1 LALYKNK
8 SENLDANNKHIVII
22 EDDTSLL
29 LLLQKFLQSEG
40 YLVSCFEKLSTIE
53 ELIELKA
60 DCFLIDEHLPNVS
73 GHIICILIKSKLQT
87 KEIPVILMSAF
98 EELEYFADISCA
110 DAFLKKPFAR
120 QELLRVI
127 SSMLSKA

>member
-1 LALYKNK
+1 M
-8 SENLDANNKHIVII
+8 DANNKHVVII

-29 LLLQKFLQSEG
+29 QLLQKFLQSEG

-73 GHIICILIKSKLQT
+73 GHIICILLKSKLQT
-87 KEIPVILMSAF
+87 KGIPVILMSAF
-98 EELEYFADISCA
+98 EELENFADISCA
-110 DAFLKKPFAR
+110 DTFLKKPFAR
-120 QELLRVI
+120 QELSELL
-127 SSMLSKA
+127 SSVLSNA

>member
-1 LALYKNK
+1 M
-8 SENLDANNKHIVII
+8 DANNKHIVII

-29 LLLQKFLQSEG
+29 QLLQKFLQSEG

-73 GHIICILIKSKLQT
+73 GHIICILLKSKLQT

-110 DAFLKKPFAR
+110 DTFLKKPFAR
-120 QELLRVI
+120 QELSALL
-127 SSMLSKA
+127 SSVLSKV

>member
-1 LALYKNK
+1 
-8 SENLDANNKHIVII
+8 LDANNKHIIII

-29 LLLQKFLQSEG
+29 LLLEKFLQSEG
-40 YLVSCFEKLSTIE
+40 YRVTSFEKLSTIE

-73 GHIICILIKSKLQT
+73 GHIICILLKAKEQT
-87 KEIPVILMSAF
+87 KEIPVVLMSAF

-120 QELLRVI
+120 QELLGVI
-127 SSMLSKA
+127 SSMLSRA